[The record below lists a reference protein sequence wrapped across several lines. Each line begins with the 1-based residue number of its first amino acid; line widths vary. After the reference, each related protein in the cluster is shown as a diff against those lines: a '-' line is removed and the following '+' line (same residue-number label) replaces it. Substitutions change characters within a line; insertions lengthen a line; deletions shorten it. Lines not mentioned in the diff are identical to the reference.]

1 MIDPKNRSHMDIT
14 EQRERWEYLGESL
27 NHIIKE
33 EELVKLLITEL
44 PAFQRL
50 EEAEEGKEV
59 DEWWAEVAE
68 VTLGGERQFPILSR
82 FTTITLTQPLST
94 HQVCPRPLHR
104 R

>member
-1 MIDPKNRSHMDIT
+1 M
-14 EQRERWEYLGESL
+14 
-27 NHIIKE
+27 
-33 EELVKLLITEL
+33 KLLITEL

-82 FTTITLTQPLST
+82 FTTLTLTRPLSP

>member
-1 MIDPKNRSHMDIT
+1 MDIT

-59 DEWWAEVAE
+59 DEWWAEVAD
-68 VTLGGERQFPILSR
+68 V
-82 FTTITLTQPLST
+82 
-94 HQVCPRPLHR
+94 
-104 R
+104 